1 MLTQKKLSNLPDKV
15 KERIEIF
22 GKPCIWSILA
32 YLSHL
37 DEKTI
42 NITALIRE
50 LNSNYG
56 YISKCIELM
65 KSLGMIEEIKFG
77 RVRLIKLNMENDY
90 VKNMLMLLNM

>member
-1 MLTQKKLSNLPDKV
+1 MLSQKKFSNLPDKV

-32 YLSHL
+32 YLSNL

-65 KSLGMIEEIKFG
+65 KSLGMIEEVKLG
-77 RVRLIKLNMENDY
+77 RVRLIKLNMENNY
-90 VKNMLMLLNM
+90 VKTMLTLLNT